1 VREPVSTSPSL
12 SKLEDLA
19 GRRVRLRG
27 HFVGAVRLEGVE
39 AIGAGAYLLRVRTDA
54 GTLEETTVTDEDLD
68 GGLLEAVEERA
79 PLVSGGDFF
88 DFMEAHRI
96 ALAYAHDPNF
106 AVSLSGVRGL
116 PHQITAVY
124 RHMLPQARLRFV
136 LADDPGAGKT
146 IMAGLLI
153 KELRLRAVAD
163 RVLVLCPAPLTV
175 QWKDELHEKFDE
187 DFAIIDSHLARWQLG
202 RNPWERE
209 DRCIASLDFAK
220 REEIM
225 PELLRAPDWDLVI
238 IDEAHKCSAVSRWDP
253 IEQRE
258 RLDRTRRYALGEEL
272 SRRSE
277 RILLTTATPHSG
289 ERTRFLNFLKLLDPD
304 QFSVE
309 QLAAEQIGRDDSPY
323 FLRREKER
331 LTDEH
336 GDALFVPRQVLSQPF
351 SLTELELRL
360 YEDVT
365 AYIQEFLGAAGGRR
379 GTAIALARTVLQRR
393 LASSLGAIRSSLE
406 KRAKRIGDR
415 IAEVEAL
422 PPGERAARLAE
433 LRLVESVDAE
443 QDIEDAT
450 EEEADLAAEGVVVAE
465 TLEQMR
471 AEITR
476 LKQLV
481 AQADATIAEGE
492 EAKLTALRSCLE
504 RAELAELRDGRGK
517 LLIFTE
523 HRDTLEYLLQNLR
536 AWGYS
541 TCSIHGGHPPGDRK
555 RIQQEFHQE
564 RQVCVAT
571 EAAGEGI
578 NLQFCHLMI
587 NYDLPWNP
595 VRLEQRMGRIHRI
608 GQESKCVIFNFF
620 AANTIEGK
628 LVGRLLEKLE
638 AMRADLGER
647 VYDVIGEVLARSGL
661 DFERLLRESLLS
673 PQRVD
678 EGEREIQ
685 RISAEALKAYERDI
699 GLAQATKHIDMSWAR
714 ERDWRSDERRLMP
727 EFVEQFFRRACE
739 QLGVRLEE
747 RADGLLRIEH
757 VPRAITSD
765 RLRAVQRLGKP
776 QPSYRKLT
784 FRKEQRQRA
793 EHEDA
798 VLLSPGH
805 PLYAATVEAL
815 LVKLAAIEQAAAPF
829 VAPWATEPY
838 PIHFFTQRV
847 QGLGAHGHP
856 EDVYAELIAVTE
868 ENGGHAL
875 VGADVLHDLTPVD
888 FEPIGLAPPS
898 PEEIRAA
905 TNFVRV
911 QVQQR
916 VVRDKRAER
925 HGQAELRSRYLREAM
940 DAQLEVLQSKWSELD
955 ERVYRGD
962 DAARLARD
970 EADRRIQ
977 ETRRR
982 RERKLGELEQL
993 GIVRP
998 GPVLYFGTALVG
1010 PWPMAD
1016 EPAVQAMRNDPEV
1029 EAAAMAWAM
1038 QTERDAGWDP
1048 EDVSNERD
1056 GRGFDI
1062 RSVKRGPH
1070 GEVLDVRRIEVKG
1083 RAPAHGDVSLCRT
1096 EWIAAHRHGS
1106 TFWLYVLY
1114 AATGNAPR
1122 GVQIKDPAR
1131 VLGDRVQEVTKVT
1144 TYLVPGEAIDE
1155 ASA

>member
-1 VREPVSTSPSL
+1 
-12 SKLEDLA
+12 
-19 GRRVRLRG
+19 
-27 HFVGAVRLEGVE
+27 
-39 AIGAGAYLLRVRTDA
+39 
-54 GTLEETTVTDEDLD
+54 
-68 GGLLEAVEERA
+68 
-79 PLVSGGDFF
+79 
-88 DFMEAHRI
+88 
-96 ALAYAHDPNF
+96 
-106 AVSLSGVRGL
+106 
-116 PHQITAVY
+116 
-124 RHMLPQARLRFV
+124 
-136 LADDPGAGKT
+136 
-146 IMAGLLI
+146 
-153 KELRLRAVAD
+153 
-163 RVLVLCPAPLTV
+163 
-175 QWKDELHEKFDE
+175 
-187 DFAIIDSHLARWQLG
+187 
-202 RNPWERE
+202 
-209 DRCIASLDFAK
+209 
-220 REEIM
+220 M

-253 IEQRE
+253 IEHRE
-258 RLDRTRRYALGEEL
+258 RLDRTHRYTLAEEL

-277 RILLTTATPHSG
+277 RLLLATATPHSG
-289 ERTRFLNFLKLLDPD
+289 DRTRFLNFLKLLDPD
-304 QFSVE
+304 QFSVQ

-323 FLRREKER
+323 FLRRDKER

-351 SLTELELRL
+351 ALTAPELEL
-360 YEDVT
+360 YEAVT
-365 AYIQEFLGAAGGRR
+365 AYIQEFLGAAAGRR

-393 LASSLGAIRSSLE
+393 LASSLGAIRSSLD

-415 IAEVEAL
+415 IAEIEAL
-422 PPGERAARLAE
+422 PPGERVSRLSE
-433 LRLVESVDAE
+433 LRLVEGFDAE
-443 QDIEDAT
+443 QDVDDAT

-471 AEITR
+471 AEIVR
-476 LKQLV
+476 LQQLV
-481 AQADATIAEGE
+481 AQADGTIAAGE

-523 HRDTLEYLLQNLR
+523 HRDTLAYLLQNLR

-685 RISAEALKAYERDI
+685 RISADALKAYERDI
-699 GLAQATKHIDMSWAR
+699 GLAQATKHIDMSWVR

-727 EFVEQFFRRACE
+727 EFVDQFFRRACE

-815 LVKLAAIEQAAAPF
+815 LVKLAAIEQAAAAF

-838 PIHFFTQRV
+838 PIHFFT
-847 QGLGAHGHP
+847 
-856 EDVYAELIAVTE
+856 IAIE
-868 ENGGHAL
+868 C
-875 VGADVLHDLTPVD
+875 PR
-888 FEPIGLAPPS
+888 
-898 PEEIRAA
+898 RA
-905 TNFVRV
+905 R
-911 QVQQR
+911 
-916 VVRDKRAER
+916 
-925 HGQAELRSRYLREAM
+925 
-940 DAQLEVLQSKWSELD
+940 
-955 ERVYRGD
+955 
-962 DAARLARD
+962 
-970 EADRRIQ
+970 
-977 ETRRR
+977 
-982 RERKLGELEQL
+982 
-993 GIVRP
+993 
-998 GPVLYFGTALVG
+998 
-1010 PWPMAD
+1010 
-1016 EPAVQAMRNDPEV
+1016 MR
-1029 EAAAMAWAM
+1029 
-1038 QTERDAGWDP
+1038 
-1048 EDVSNERD
+1048 
-1056 GRGFDI
+1056 
-1062 RSVKRGPH
+1062 
-1070 GEVLDVRRIEVKG
+1070 
-1083 RAPAHGDVSLCRT
+1083 
-1096 EWIAAHRHGS
+1096 
-1106 TFWLYVLY
+1106 
-1114 AATGNAPR
+1114 
-1122 GVQIKDPAR
+1122 
-1131 VLGDRVQEVTKVT
+1131 
-1144 TYLVPGEAIDE
+1144 
-1155 ASA
+1155 